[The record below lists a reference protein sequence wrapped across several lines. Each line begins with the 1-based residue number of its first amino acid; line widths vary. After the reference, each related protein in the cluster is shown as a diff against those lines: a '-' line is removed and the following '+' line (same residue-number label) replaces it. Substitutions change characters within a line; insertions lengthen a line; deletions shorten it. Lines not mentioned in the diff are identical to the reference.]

1 MKQYNKMMYG
11 SICFFVVLILVF
23 NLICNSWF
31 TKKQNKYYQVELNR
45 MYSVLYNQI
54 AKEENLE
61 QEKDRFYNKNQKRE
75 ILQIEIIIQKKLK
88 EVIKKLENNKKSNIE
103 CIEWMSHTEDVKKIE
118 EFYQYSSQSYVIKP
132 LVYKNQ
138 IIGYFKFYYKENPEW
153 AARKIQLYGNLF
165 FIVIILF
172 FIGILYYL
180 QVEIIQPFHKI
191 VDMPYQ
197 LAKGHLTKQL
207 LQNKSQFFRQF
218 LWGLDMLREHLE
230 QMKQRELQL
239 EKEKKTILL
248 SISHDIKT
256 PLSAIQLYTKA
267 LLANLY
273 KQEEKRNEVMLQII
287 EKTNEIERFVK
298 ELIESV
304 KEDFLEIEVKTEEF
318 YLKDLMKEIEEYYQD
333 KLKLLKIVFD
343 VGAYK
348 DCLLYGDKERMREVV
363 ENIIENAIKYGDG
376 KKIALYVAEEEQ
388 YILIQIL
395 NSGNTLPKIE
405 LVHMFESFWRGSN
418 VKDKKGSGLGLFIC
432 RHILQKMEGEIFAE
446 IENDSMIVTI
456 VIKRSQ

>member
-1 MKQYNKMMYG
+1 MMYG

-103 CIEWMSHTEDVKKIE
+103 CIEWMSHTQDVKKIE

-218 LWGLDMLREHLE
+218 L
-230 QMKQRELQL
+230 
-239 EKEKKTILL
+239 
-248 SISHDIKT
+248 
-256 PLSAIQLYTKA
+256 
-267 LLANLY
+267 
-273 KQEEKRNEVMLQII
+273 
-287 EKTNEIERFVK
+287 
-298 ELIESV
+298 
-304 KEDFLEIEVKTEEF
+304 
-318 YLKDLMKEIEEYYQD
+318 
-333 KLKLLKIVFD
+333 
-343 VGAYK
+343 
-348 DCLLYGDKERMREVV
+348 
-363 ENIIENAIKYGDG
+363 
-376 KKIALYVAEEEQ
+376 
-388 YILIQIL
+388 
-395 NSGNTLPKIE
+395 
-405 LVHMFESFWRGSN
+405 
-418 VKDKKGSGLGLFIC
+418 
-432 RHILQKMEGEIFAE
+432 
-446 IENDSMIVTI
+446 
-456 VIKRSQ
+456 

>member
-1 MKQYNKMMYG
+1 
-11 SICFFVVLILVF
+11 
-23 NLICNSWF
+23 
-31 TKKQNKYYQVELNR
+31 
-45 MYSVLYNQI
+45 
-54 AKEENLE
+54 
-61 QEKDRFYNKNQKRE
+61 
-75 ILQIEIIIQKKLK
+75 
-88 EVIKKLENNKKSNIE
+88 
-103 CIEWMSHTEDVKKIE
+103 
-118 EFYQYSSQSYVIKP
+118 
-132 LVYKNQ
+132 
-138 IIGYFKFYYKENPEW
+138 
-153 AARKIQLYGNLF
+153 
-165 FIVIILF
+165 
-172 FIGILYYL
+172 
-180 QVEIIQPFHKI
+180 
-191 VDMPYQ
+191 
-197 LAKGHLTKQL
+197 
-207 LQNKSQFFRQF
+207 
-218 LWGLDMLREHLE
+218 
-230 QMKQRELQL
+230 
-239 EKEKKTILL
+239 
-248 SISHDIKT
+248 
-256 PLSAIQLYTKA
+256 
-267 LLANLY
+267 
-273 KQEEKRNEVMLQII
+273 MLQII

-376 KKIALYVAEEEQ
+376 KKIALHVAEEEQ

-446 IENDSMIVTI
+446 IQNDSMIVTI
-456 VIKRSQ
+456 VIKQSQ